1 MVKKTEGIGS
11 SFRGAGSFYGFGEV
25 WWLKSNFNPNKV
37 GVFDGSFFWA
47 RGGQFYPTPLF
58 IFQEKLM

>member
-37 GVFDGSFFWA
+37 GVFDGNFFWA
-47 RGGQFYPTPLF
+47 RGG
-58 IFQEKLM
+58 